1 MLEPQGGMQVREILE
16 WANYSEKSGYGYLLR
31 SDHFMPTGGAKGLDS
46 PECWVTLGAVAE
58 VTNRIRFGPL
68 VTPVG
73 FRNPA
78 LLARMACTLHSF
90 SDGRLVLGIGAGWF
104 QDEYI
109 AHGYDFPPFRL
120 RFDQFL
126 EAIKIVR
133 PLTEGKRVDFQGK
146 YFQAHTDCLPKPKG
160 KVHMIIGGR
169 TPRIAGAAAQNAD
182 EWNIFSPTLELYG
195 KLRKVF
201 DSKLGGRDV
210 NVSQMGTFLL
220 GENNREL
227 KENASRLARTFG
239 IEGGAEAAIERVKQR
254 GGFCGTT
261 EEFMGQVNER
271 REVGIEKF
279 YFQLLDT
286 ENKEMVNLLTRTLK
300 EESR

>member
-1 MLEPQGGMQVREILE
+1 MLEPQGGMKVAEILK
-16 WANYSEKSGYGYLLR
+16 WAKYAEKAGYGCLFR
-31 SDHFMPTGGAKGLDS
+31 SDHFLPTGGVKRLDS
-46 PECWVTLGAVAE
+46 PECWVTLGAVAAL
-58 VTNRIRFGPL
+58 TSKIKFGPL

-90 SDGRLVLGIGAGWF
+90 SEGRLVLGVGAGWF
-104 QDEYI
+104 QDEYL
-109 AHGYDFPPFRL
+109 AHGYEFPPFRV
-120 RFDQFL
+120 RFEQFL

-146 YFQAHTDCLPKPKG
+146 YFAAHTDCLPKPKG

-182 EWNIFSPTLELYG
+182 EWNIFSPTLVLYR

-227 KENASRLARTFG
+227 KGNASRLASFFG
-239 IEGGAEAAIERVKQR
+239 IEGGSDAAIARVMQR

-261 EEFMGQVNER
+261 EEFVRQVNER
-271 REVGIEKF
+271 RELGIEKF

-286 ENKEMVNLLTRTLK
+286 ENRGMVNLLTRTLK
-300 EESR
+300 EEF